1 MPPWSSGDRPLGLY
15 PVNNIDLAST
25 RLKFLGI
32 TPYVRTLMEE
42 DHPTQRGVC
51 YDVVDVQGSI
61 MTELDSNSGLHS
73 SRSLSIGNS
82 RHSVSEHGPGS

>member
-1 MPPWSSGDRPLGLY
+1 
-15 PVNNIDLAST
+15 
-25 RLKFLGI
+25 
-32 TPYVRTLMEE
+32 MEE